1 MMNRQTIA
9 RAVLGTLCG
18 LAVTAISAEP
28 VIYEVDP
35 RHTFPT
41 FEADHQGGLSIW
53 RGKIER
59 TAGTII
65 LDREAKTGSVDLT
78 FDMDSINFGLDDMT
92 NHAKAEDILDVA
104 QFPTAT
110 YTGMFSTF
118 TRYGD
123 PTEIDGEFTLHGIT
137 HPLSL
142 QIDRFR
148 CQPHHRNAEDE
159 ICGADATA
167 TFNRDDY
174 DVTYGKDN
182 GFLMYVNL
190 EITVEAKRVN
200 SEQLTSN

>member
-1 MMNRQTIA
+1 MMTDLTFLRTTFGCIC
-9 RAVLGTLCG
+9 T

-28 VIYEVDP
+28 VLYEVDP

-65 LDREAKTGSVDLT
+65 IDQEAKTGSVDLT

-110 YTGMFSTF
+110 YTGIISSF

-123 PTEIDGEFTLHGIT
+123 PTGIEGELTLHGVT
-137 HPLSL
+137 NPLSL
-142 QIDRFR
+142 TIERFR
-148 CQPHHRNAEDE
+148 CQPHHRRDE
-159 ICGADATA
+159 MICGADASG
-167 TFNRDDY
+167 TFNRDNY
-174 DVTYGKDN
+174 GVTYGIEN
-182 GFLMYVNL
+182 GHLMFVNL
-190 EITVEAKRVN
+190 KITVEAKRID